1 MIRKVIPFFL
11 VFFAF
16 LAMFLNI
23 VDILRLLVLITA
35 ATGIYSSKLN
45 LTAEKKAQKH
55 AVDKI
60 GSGLIGVV
68 LQYIPIAATA
78 YDTQGKIMH
87 INSEFEKLTGYSM
100 EELEGKNYFEFIDR
114 VNVKEANSSS
124 GSKCLIKLQ
133 DKNGCVKLVNCE
145 AYPLVIGGEYLGYM
159 SILKN
164 VPEEKQTELFQ
175 EVSHAILQSVDF
187 GCIAVN
193 CQERIT
199 IINKAAKRMLGKT
212 GDMSGKKL
220 EAVLPKGS
228 RLHVLLTRTLR
239 GKKGSFK
246 EMPVVIEKR
255 NHVLLVSSE
264 PIKYGGN
271 ISGAVLIFKDITEKR
286 EKDLADRERERL
298 AAIGQLA
305 AGVAHEIRQPLTS
318 IRGFAQLLKRET
330 GTSNKLKSYC
340 KIIVDEMDRLNEIIS
355 EFLELARPCKL
366 VTNTVSLNKIVKD
379 VVKLVEDRC
388 SMKGIDIELKP
399 CGFLPEIEVDET
411 KIKQV
416 ILNVV
421 SNAIDA
427 MDEHGGTLT
436 FSTGR
441 EGDYV
446 TLSISDTGIGI
457 PEEQIDKVLTPFFT
471 TKPDGTGLG
480 LSICRRI
487 MEQHKGQLE
496 ITSKEGKGTTVKL
509 KFVRRLPWVQ
519 EYLFV
524 KDLEETA
531 VEQ

>member
-1 MIRKVIPFFL
+1 MTRKAIPFFL

-23 VDILRLLVLITA
+23 VDILRLLVLLTA
-35 ATGIYSSKLN
+35 AAGIYSSKLS

-60 GSGLIGVV
+60 GSELIRIV
-68 LQYIPIAATA
+68 LRYIPIAAAA
-78 YDTQGKIMH
+78 YDAQGKIMY
-87 INSEFEKLTGYSM
+87 INGEFEKLTGYSM
-100 EELEGKNYFEFIDR
+100 GELEGENYFEFIDR
-114 VNVKEANSSS
+114 VNIKETNSSPSS
-124 GSKCLIKLQ
+124 GCLGKLQ
-133 DKNGCVKLVNCE
+133 NKNGCVKPVNCE
-145 AYPLVIGGEYLGYM
+145 VYPLVIGGEYLGYM
-159 SILKN
+159 SILKD
-164 VPEEKQTELFQ
+164 VLEEKQIELFQ
-175 EVSHAILQSVDF
+175 EVSHAILQSMDF

-193 CQERIT
+193 CQEKIT
-199 IINKAAKRMLGKT
+199 IINEAAKRMLGKT

-228 RLHVLLTRTLR
+228 RLHALLRRTLR
-239 GKKGSFK
+239 GEKGLFK
-246 EMPVVIEKR
+246 EMPIVIEKK
-255 NHVLLVSSE
+255 NHVLLVNSE

-271 ISGAVLIFKDITEKR
+271 ISGAVLIFKDITQERK
-286 EKDLADRERERL
+286 KDLADRERERL
-298 AAIGQLA
+298 ATIGQLT
-305 AGVAHEIRQPLTS
+305 AGVAHEMRQPLTS
-318 IRGFAQLLKRET
+318 IRGFAQLLKREA
-330 GTSNKLKSYC
+330 GTNNKLKSYC
-340 KIIVDEMDRLNEIIS
+340 RIIVDEMDRLNEIIS

-366 VTNTVSLNKIVKD
+366 VTSRVSLNKIVKD

-388 SMKGIDIELKP
+388 SMNGIDIALKP
-399 CGFLPEIEVDET
+399 CCFLPEIEVDET

-416 ILNVV
+416 VLNIV

-441 EGDYV
+441 EGDYFI
-446 TLSISDTGIGI
+446 LSISDTGIGI
-457 PEEQIDKVLTPFFT
+457 PEEQIDKVLMPFFT
-471 TKPDGTGLG
+471 TKPHGVGLG

-496 ITSKEGKGTTVKL
+496 ITSREGKGTTVKL

-519 EYLFV
+519 KYLFV